1 MIHVTLKD
9 QPADPRLLLERNV
22 RHYAGLVQKIMPRLS
37 PMEPG
42 ELASQTLIMMK
53 DKHAGSEWL
62 NNAHVLAIGLRQ
74 IEEHLKY
81 LKRKRSGF
89 CTPQIAQAAE
99 QFFRAYKTADVRN
112 LRHLL
117 EHQAEYLAGG
127 GKSGLSSLM

>member
-74 IEEHLKY
+74 
-81 LKRKRSGF
+81 RS
-89 CTPQIAQAAE
+89 TSSTSSASAQDSVPLRLRR
-99 QFFRAYKTADVRN
+99 QRN
-112 LRHLL
+112 SSSAPTKLL
-117 EHQAEYLAGG
+117 T
-127 GKSGLSSLM
+127 